1 MKLKPKS
8 KTQAIA
14 LLMSKRWVSTL
25 VCMQYCNTYKLSSRV
40 LDIEKFVTVERRD
53 KTSVSKYG
61 FRETWREY
69 RIVKDKRFEEG
80 MRKIFKS

>member
-1 MKLKPKS
+1 MKPKT

-25 VCMQYCNTYKLSSRV
+25 LCMQYCNTHKLSARV
-40 LDIEKFVTVERRD
+40 RDIKKFVEVEHRD
-53 KTSVSKYG
+53 RTSVSKYG

-69 RIVKDKRFEEG
+69 RIVKDKRYEEG
-80 MRKIFKS
+80 MRKIFKSE